1 VHRGSQRL
9 RQVDAAQD
17 GEWPAP
23 SSAGADPFQGT
34 PLVGKTPREILK
46 MGIVQVP
53 QQHSLFKEMTVEENV
68 SLGPSW
74 SEIVVRCRAAS
85 NRCARSSNR
94 DRPSEDKAGSLS
106 GGQQRSSSSL
116 VV

>member
-1 VHRGSQRL
+1 VHRGSNGSGKSTLLKTVMVCSVLGWGR
-9 RQVDAAQD
+9 
-17 GEWPAP
+17 
-23 SSAGADPFQGT
+23 SFQGT

-68 SLGPSW
+68 SLGFW

-85 NRCARSSNR
+85 NRCARSFQS
-94 DRPSEDKAGSLS
+94 
-106 GGQQRSSSSL
+106 
-116 VV
+116 